1 MTRKEIMIG
10 KLKNL
15 RLAALLA
22 LATAAVGAA
31 QTSTPAQRPD
41 SIHPGEVNYV
51 EGQVTLDGVSLQS
64 TSALRST
71 VLQPGSDL
79 STGQGFAEILLTPG
93 AFLRVGNNSEVRLVS
108 AGLVNGRLTL
118 VRGSALLEAADVV
131 KGSSLNV
138 QMGNTTAQIA
148 DKGLYSF
155 DANQQTVKVFDGKLK
170 LTEGSAAEATL
181 KKGDQ
186 VILTSDQPLKKRDF
200 KKKAAE
206 EDPLYVWSKVR
217 SHDEAEASI
226 SVADRV
232 ASSGAWYGPG
242 WYWDPAWSFYAFAPG
257 AGYLGS
263 PFGWNYYSPAFV
275 FGAPY
280 GYWGRGAYGRGY
292 YPGRFAA
299 VRGLHGG
306 MGQVH
311 TMGGMHGMAGGGF
324 HGGTGGHR

>member
-1 MTRKEIMIG
+1 MIG

-15 RLAALLA
+15 RLAALLV
-22 LATAAVGAA
+22 LASAAVGAT
-31 QTSTPAQRPD
+31 QTNSTPAQRPD
-41 SIHPGEVNYV
+41 AIHPGEVNYV
-51 EGQVTLDGVSLQS
+51 EGQVTLNGNSLQS

-71 VLQPGSDL
+71 VIQPGGDL
-79 STGQGFAEILLTPG
+79 STGQGFAEVLLSPG

-108 AGLVNGRLTL
+108 AGLVDSRVAL

-131 KGSSLNV
+131 KGTSLNV
-138 QMGNTTAQIA
+138 ELGNSTARIT

-155 DANQQTVKVFDGKLK
+155 DAGQQTVKVFDGKLK
-170 LTEGSAAEATL
+170 LTEGAAGETTL

-186 VILTSDQPLKKRDF
+186 VILSSNQPLKKRDF
-200 KKKAAE
+200 NKKAAQ

-257 AGYLGS
+257 VGYLGS
-263 PFGWNYYSPAFV
+263 PFGWNYYSPGFV
-275 FGAPY
+275 YGGY
-280 GYWGRGAYGRGY
+280 GYWGRGVYNRGY
-292 YPGRFAA
+292 YPGRLAA
-299 VRGLHGG
+299 GRTFHGG

-311 TMGGMHGMAGGGF
+311 SMGGVRSMGGFRGGVGGF
-324 HGGTGGHR
+324 HGGATGGHR